1 MKEKIKKYAKEGLI
15 SIIILAIVMNALSYY
30 RSLDLNKDKLDIS
43 TFTLLDG
50 SVYTVPQDKPLI
62 IHFWATWCP
71 TCKFEASNIEKISK
85 DYEVLTIA
93 LQSGTKEEIDA
104 YLAQNNLT
112 FKVVNDNDG
121 YFSSKFNIKAFPT
134 TLIYDK
140 DKNIKFTEVGYTTTA
155 GLYSRMA
162 LLK

>member
-62 IHFWATWCP
+62 IHFWETW
-71 TCKFEASNIEKISK
+71 
-85 DYEVLTIA
+85 
-93 LQSGTKEEIDA
+93 
-104 YLAQNNLT
+104 
-112 FKVVNDNDG
+112 
-121 YFSSKFNIKAFPT
+121 
-134 TLIYDK
+134 
-140 DKNIKFTEVGYTTTA
+140 
-155 GLYSRMA
+155 
-162 LLK
+162 